1 MRDRV
6 ECLEEEAVPPSST
19 PLATSPPVEVER
31 VVYEERIVEVAPDP
45 NRPLRSPRP
54 STLDSRRR

>member
-1 MRDRV
+1 MGGGGGWGLRLV
-6 ECLEEEAVPPSST
+6 KV
-19 PLATSPPVEVER
+19 PVEVER

-54 STLDSRRR
+54 STLDSRR